1 MLAKH
6 PGLEGVLER
15 VIAEARG
22 SNSNAARNFTV
33 LLAAFDRSLVDR
45 AIAKALGDP
54 ETGAVAE
61 LLRSYLNGYSRGGNG
76 NELFVAGYASDTID
90 VGDDRLGIQEDVQ
103 TLTAVMLAKE
113 VKPPLAIGLFGD
125 WGSGKSFFMQSLR
138 AAGDALAKRAQDSD
152 KSPFCSNIVP
162 IEFNAW
168 HYADTNLYASL
179 VSYILEKLAA
189 HVTPQRRPEE
199 QQAALLKE
207 LGSTKT
213 VVAEAEAE
221 KKRAQELIAV
231 RQDELQKL
239 QLERQQKEVKLRDL
253 RGADLQALLLN
264 DKRLKQEIETSLEQI
279 GVPAALNSI
288 ADLSQVVAE
297 AYTVR
302 GRLTALFLTILN
314 TKQRVLWVLLPFVMF
329 VIPLIAYLVH
339 EYLIRND
346 LIVFAST
353 VCSQVVVVLAGIA
366 TVLRQAVGQVKANL
380 DRVEAAKQQ
389 VDELIADKRKNPTID
404 ELELQKEIASLN
416 AKEQGAASR
425 LSAATARVLELEEHI
440 RSIEEGRSL
449 AWFLSERT
457 RSEDYRKYLGLIS
470 TIRRDFESLGERLAS
485 PAGLG

>member
-1 MLAKH
+1 M
-6 PGLEGVLER
+6 
-15 VIAEARG
+15 
-22 SNSNAARNFTV
+22 
-33 LLAAFDRSLVDR
+33 
-45 AIAKALGDP
+45 
-54 ETGAVAE
+54 
-61 LLRSYLNGYSRGGNG
+61 
-76 NELFVAGYASDTID
+76 
-90 VGDDRLGIQEDVQ
+90 
-103 TLTAVMLAKE
+103 
-113 VKPPLAIGLFGD
+113 
-125 WGSGKSFFMQSLR
+125 
-138 AAGDALAKRAQDSD
+138 
-152 KSPFCSNIVP
+152 
-162 IEFNAW
+162 
-168 HYADTNLYASL
+168 
-179 VSYILEKLAA
+179 
-189 HVTPQRRPEE
+189 
-199 QQAALLKE
+199 
-207 LGSTKT
+207 
-213 VVAEAEAE
+213 
-221 KKRAQELIAV
+221 IAV

-302 GRLTALFLTILN
+302 GRLTALFLTVLN

-485 PAGLG
+485 ARPASGDTFRPVDRIILYIDDLDRCHADKVMDVLQAVHLLLAYPLFVVVVGVNPRWLLHSLGKSYSAFGGDGDHYTSNPDQWRTTPQNYLEKIFQVPFNLRPMNASGYGKLVDGLLMPGILTALERRSHRSRPFRRL